1 MLDLDAL
8 VAHPSVPTLHQIQ
21 RRVSAGW
28 IDSHL
33 RNPGRQAPPIAMH
46 LHRRNSGAHRRSFRP
61 RVLLLCV
68 SLALSVLAPVPS
80 GAVDTPTRNPPVED
94 RALRDSRE
102 AVKSGQW
109 ERAVALLQPYLR
121 AQPQDADGHNLL
133 GFSLRKLA
141 RHAESEAAYDR
152 ALAIDPAHLGAHE
165 YRGELMLI
173 LGRRDKALVHL
184 QALERLCGLQ
194 CEEYQELRR
203 ALDAKPQVRPKP
215 RW

>member
-1 MLDLDAL
+1 MTQPTPDRMAYPRTLL
-8 VAHPSVPTLHQIQ
+8 PSVALI
-21 RRVSAGW
+21 VSA
-28 IDSHL
+28 
-33 RNPGRQAPPIAMH
+33 
-46 LHRRNSGAHRRSFRP
+46 
-61 RVLLLCV
+61 
-68 SLALSVLAPVPS
+68 LAPLTTV
-80 GAVDTPTRNPPVED
+80 AVDVPNRNPPMED
-94 RALRDSRE
+94 RAIRESRE
-102 AVKSGQW
+102 AVKSSQW

-133 GFSLRKLA
+133 GFSLRKLG

-173 LGRRDKALVHL
+173 LGRRDRALVHL

-194 CEEYQELRR
+194 CEEYLELRR
-203 ALDAKPQVRPKP
+203 AIDAKPPARPKP